1 MRPISLTV
9 SGLQS
14 FREAQY
20 VPFHELCSGGVFG
33 IFGPTG
39 SGKSTIL
46 DAVTLALYGKVER
59 AAGGT
64 HGIMNQAEDK
74 LSVSFSFQLGEGV
87 QLKEYTV
94 ERSFKRSG
102 EHTIRTSTCR
112 LIETVNE
119 ESVVHADKERDVT
132 RLVQELIGLTIDDF
146 TRAVVLPQGKF
157 AEFLSLKGADRRQML
172 QRLFQLEKYGDVLN
186 HKLKKRSDEQKNRS
200 NEIIAE
206 QAGLGDASSDALK
219 SAAAALKEKEDNLK
233 IISERMKKEEEN
245 VKSLELFFEAQVQQ
259 EKLLNEQS
267 DLQSQQT
274 DIEHLQVQLKRAIHA
289 DKIFP
294 YANEWRASVSA
305 EKKIS
310 DDHEQLKKRTES
322 LKVTLAESEEKYEAV
337 KIKRNHE
344 EPILIEKRSSLKE
357 ALGWEKE
364 LVEKSHVLEAESE
377 KHLAILKAFKESEKA
392 ESHLSEILKRGKDK
406 QTALKT
412 ELAKIEVT
420 QKDRN
425 IYQKA
430 ILLSQRLKDV
440 EEEHQN
446 ILKELS
452 GTERELKEYEGN
464 NKVIQTSLSD
474 HFNKGKNI
482 AANIQ
487 HLYDEIWETVRKNE
501 QMTLSLQNELKE
513 RRAKQ
518 DQLRIRQL
526 AAQLS
531 AELKENEPCSVCGS
545 TVHPSPMETFEH
557 TEIHGE
563 EIQNLETVYE
573 GLMRLHH
580 ELQHNSE
587 MLEKLSQKV
596 WNRLDLAAA
605 ETAAAN
611 QSMTIGE
618 TEKPLSFSFLE
629 FEVHTAKVRG
639 IQQDKIQLEEQVDS
653 LLNQLDDEQ
662 KKSERLSATIDNC
675 LKQKEKLKHQISI
688 LTEKNKEHLS
698 EWKQAKIPFEP
709 DKLTQELNLFQQKE
723 NRQAE
728 IIKSLTVA
736 EEFLEQQAQKL
747 ESAKEE
753 NSKLHSALNVSLS
766 QQEMLQKEV
775 QALSN
780 KIYKRVGNQSVQ
792 NALEEIDKQLNDLK
806 NNYSLAEQNY
816 EQAKDH
822 YFECDK
828 AYHSVVYR
836 LKDARARKEKAE
848 NEWNKQLSLSDFH
861 SYDEFKSCLNN
872 EEVQRKWEQQITHYQ
887 DLCKANTSA
896 LDAIKEKLPPELLS
910 VEKLQQAKE
919 QLSALTQE
927 TNGTR
932 EAVGEA
938 RQSFMTI
945 ENNHK
950 RYNELQKEKEKVSH
964 LLEQLGK
971 LHSVFRG
978 NAFVEFMA
986 EEQLHHVTRDAS
998 SRLSKLTRGR
1008 YAIEVDASGGFVIRD
1023 DANGGIKRPVTSLS
1037 GGETFLTSLSLALSL
1052 SAQIQLRG
1060 KFPLQ
1065 FFFLDEGFGT
1075 LDQELLDTVVTALE
1089 KVQME
1094 NFSIGVISHVPEL
1107 KARLTKR
1114 LIVEPAEHSGRGT
1127 KVRLDEV

>member
-14 FREAQY
+14 FREAQS

-87 QLKEYTV
+87 QQKEYTV

-112 LIETVNE
+112 LIETVSE

-186 HKLKKRSDEQKNRS
+186 HKLKKRSDEQRNRS
-200 NEIIAE
+200 NEITAE
-206 QAGLGDASSDALK
+206 QAGLGDASSESLE
-219 SAAAALKEKEDNLK
+219 SAAIALKEKAEKLK
-233 IISERMKKEEEN
+233 KISERMQQEDEN
-245 VKSLELFFEAQVQQ
+245 VKSLELFWEAQVQH
-259 EKLLNEQS
+259 EKLMKEQS
-267 DLQSQQT
+267 ELKSQQT
-274 DIEHLQVQLKRAIHA
+274 DMELLQVQLKRAVHA
-289 DKIFP
+289 DKIYP
-294 YANEWRASVSA
+294 YANEWNASVST
-305 EKKIS
+305 ERKIS
-310 DDHEQLKKRTES
+310 DEHEELKKRTES
-322 LKVTLAESEEKYEAV
+322 LKVLFSESEEKYEAA
-337 KIKRNHE
+337 KKKRNHQ

-357 ALGWEKE
+357 AFDWEKE
-364 LVEKSHVLEAESE
+364 LDDKSRALKREAE
-377 KHLAILKAFKESEKA
+377 KHDAFVKAYKESEKA
-392 ESHLSEILKRGKDK
+392 ETDASDVLKRGKDK

-412 ELAKIEVT
+412 ELSKIEVT
-420 QKDRN
+420 QKDRS
-425 IYQKA
+425 IYQQA

-440 EEEHQN
+440 EAEHQK
-446 ILKELS
+446 LLGELTA
-452 GTERELKEYEGN
+452 TESELKEVEQT
-464 NKVIQTSLSD
+464 KESIQKALSETFD
-474 HFNKGKNI
+474 KGKKLTNS
-482 AANIQ
+482 IQ
-487 HLYDEIWETVRKNE
+487 RLYDEIWNSVRRNE
-501 QMTLSLQNELKE
+501 QLTTSLQNELKE
-513 RRAKQ
+513 RKSKQ
-518 DQLRIRQL
+518 EQIRIHHL

-545 TVHPSPMETFEH
+545 TVHPSPIQYMKD
-557 TEIHGE
+557 TENHEE
-563 EIQNLETVYE
+563 EIQELETAYE
-573 GLMRLHH
+573 VLKRLDYD
-580 ELQHNSE
+580 LKHNSE
-587 MLEKLSQKV
+587 VLEKSSQKV
-596 WNRLDLAAA
+596 WNRLDFAAA
-605 ETAAAN
+605 ETAASN
-611 QSMTIGE
+611 QSMTIDE
-618 TEKPLSFSFLE
+618 IEKSVAFSFLE
-629 FEVHTAKVRG
+629 FENHTAKVKG
-639 IQQDKIQLEEQVDS
+639 IQQDRIQIEEQVDS
-653 LLNQLDDEQ
+653 WLNQLDDEQ
-662 KKSERLSATIDNC
+662 KKSERLSSTIDNS
-675 LKQKEKLKHQISI
+675 LNQKEKLGNQISS
-688 LTEKNKEHLS
+688 LTEKNEELLS
-698 EWKQAKIPFEP
+698 EWKQSDIPFEP
-709 DKLTQELNLFQQKE
+709 DMLTDEQNQFQIRE
-723 NRQAE
+723 NRQAD
-728 IIKSLTVA
+728 ILKSLTVA
-736 EEFLEQQAQKL
+736 EEFLEQQAKKL

-753 NSKLHSALNVSLS
+753 KSRLHSEMNVSSS
-766 QQEMLQKEV
+766 QQEMLKQDV
-775 QALSN
+775 QAIKD
-780 KIYKRVGNQSVQ
+780 KIYKRVGEQTVQ
-792 NALEEIDKQLNDLK
+792 VAFEEIEKQLNDLK
-806 NNYSLAEQNY
+806 SKYSLAEQGY
-816 EQAKDH
+816 EKANHQ
-822 YFECDK
+822 YVECDK
-828 AYHSVVYR
+828 AYHSVVQQ
-836 LKDARARKEKAE
+836 LKDAQIRKEKAE
-848 NEWNKQLSLSDFH
+848 QEWNKHLSSSDFR
-861 SYDEFKSCLNN
+861 SYEEFESCLKN
-872 EEVQRKWEQQITHYQ
+872 EEVQIKWEHQITQYQ
-887 DLCKANTSA
+887 DQCKTNASA
-896 LDAIKEKLPPELLS
+896 LDEIKGKLPSELLS
-910 VEKLQQAKE
+910 IEQVQSAKE
-919 QLSALTQE
+919 QLLTLIQE
-927 TNGTR
+927 TNDTR

-938 RQSFMTI
+938 RQIFITI

-950 RYNELQKEKEKVSH
+950 RYNELQEEKDKVSH

-971 LHSVFRG
+971 LQSVFRG

-986 EEQLHHVTRDAS
+986 EEQLHLVTRDAS

-1008 YAIEVDASGGFVIRD
+1008 YAIEVDSSGGFVIRD

-1094 NFSIGVISHVPEL
+1094 NFSIGVISHIPEL

-1127 KVRLDEV
+1127 RVRLDQV